1 MPLIDWLDKY
11 NINIK
16 EIDDQHKRL
25 AEIINKFYESL
36 QANKSDKILNKFLDD
51 LLAESVLHFTREE
64 TIMILYKYPGYDAVK
79 EEHDILSNELTN
91 IFRGK
96 NENKEAKFTKIAF
109 FLRDWLIDHIFKDD
123 LKLGKY
129 LKEKGVT

>member
-1 MPLIDWLDKY
+1 MLLIDWLDEY

-16 EIDDQHKRL
+16 EIDSQHKRL
-25 AEIINKFYESL
+25 AGIINKFYESV
-36 QANKSDKILNKFLDD
+36 QTNKSYKILNKILDD

-64 TIMILYKYPGYDAVK
+64 TIMILYKYPGYDADK
-79 EEHDILSNELTN
+79 REHDILSNELTD

-96 NENKEAKFTKIAF
+96 NENKEDNYTEIAF
-109 FLRDWLIDHIFKDD
+109 FLKDWLINHILKDD

-129 LKEKGVT
+129 LKKKGVT